1 MKFGLFYEH
10 QLPRPWADHSEVQLF
25 RESLDQI
32 ELADRLGYDYL
43 WLAEHHHL
51 EEYSHSTAPEVFLG
65 ACSQRTKQIRL
76 GFGVMI
82 TNPRFSHPARSAEKV
97 ATLDVLSNG
106 RVEFGTGESATA
118 MELGAFDTD
127 PADKRDLWRIGFEES
142 VRMLAESPYRGG
154 SHPGFTLPARNVLPR
169 SVQRPHPPLWMACTK
184 LESIR
189 LAAQLGVGALTFSFL
204 SPEESKSFSREYY
217 DIIKSERCVPI
228 GETVTAEFATVGP
241 FACSDDPRVLDAC
254 RQSNDFFNFGLM
266 HYYLV
271 GQHVPGETNLW
282 AAFERRM
289 AKASSA
295 PKKEWPSIGSAAQ
308 LRSYLEGLED
318 AGIDQFVLI
327 QQIGRNS
334 DAAIRESLE
343 NFAREVMPA
352 FKDRARQRQA
362 RKQAELA
369 PFIEAALARKR
380 AARPAP
386 PPIEPVAALG
396 TVGDL
401 RAEPRQGP
409 RGS

>member
-10 QLPRPWADHSEVQLF
+10 QLPRPWAELSEVQLF
-25 RESLDQI
+25 RDSLDQI
-32 ELADRLGYDYL
+32 ELADRLGYDYV

-118 MELGAFDTD
+118 MELAAFGTEPD
-127 PADKRDLWRIGFEES
+127 DKRALWRVGFEES
-142 VRMLAESPYRGG
+142 VRMLSEHPYRGG
-154 SHPGFTLPARNVLPR
+154 SHPGLPLPARNVLPKP
-169 SVQRPHPPLWMACTK
+169 VQRPHPPLWMACTK

-189 LAAQLGVGALTFSFL
+189 LAAELGVGALTFSFL
-204 SPEESKSFSREYY
+204 SPEESKSFSQEYY
-217 DIIKSERCVPI
+217 QIIKSERCVPI

-241 FACSDDPRVLDAC
+241 FACSEDPQVLEAC

-266 HYYLV
+266 HYYLT
-271 GQHVPGETNLW
+271 GQHVPGETSLW
-282 AAFERRM
+282 AAFEKRM
-289 AKASSA
+289 AKAASA
-295 PKKEWPSIGSAAQ
+295 PKKEWPSIGSAQQ
-308 LRSYLEGLED
+308 LRGYLEGLEE

-334 DAAIRESLE
+334 NEAIRDSLVA
-343 NFAREVMPA
+343 FAREVMPA
-352 FKDRARQRQA
+352 FKDRDRQRVA

-369 PFIEAALARKR
+369 PFVEAALARKR
-380 AARPAP
+380 AARLELEPVA
-386 PPIEPVAALG
+386 PVAALG
-396 TVGDL
+396 RVGDL
-401 RAEPRQGP
+401 RAEPRSA
-409 RGS
+409 RRS